1 MFAFGV
7 ALVVS
12 FAHDAFTLRTW
23 PIRVL
28 SGVIALAIA
37 YRLTRAGLGMFSTK
51 ARQGSLGVSA
61 PSAADDGGSGALLI
75 SRRK

>member
-1 MFAFGV
+1 MLNVKRTLRAVVDFLIFAFGV

-37 YRLTRAGLGMFSTK
+37 YRLTRAGLGMFQRRS
-51 ARQGSLGVSA
+51 ARAASA
-61 PSAADDGGSGALLI
+61 
-75 SRRK
+75 